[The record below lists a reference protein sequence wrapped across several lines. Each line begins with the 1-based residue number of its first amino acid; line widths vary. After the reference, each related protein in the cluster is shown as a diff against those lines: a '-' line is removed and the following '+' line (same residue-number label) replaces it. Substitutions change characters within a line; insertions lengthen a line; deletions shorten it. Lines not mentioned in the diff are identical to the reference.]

1 MNRKSDSIWSPTY
14 TLLIVVNFFQSMAAQ
29 IANTTIPLYARS
41 LGITTASIGV
51 IVASFTITA
60 IAIRPFSGPAFD
72 SFPKKTLFF
81 GASLINMI
89 AMVLYSFAAS
99 TETLFAVRLLHGV
112 GIGCAA
118 PLGMA
123 ICNQVL
129 PPSRISSGI
138 SIYMLAFT
146 VAQAI
151 GPAFA
156 VWFTQSVSYQPTFII
171 SGLLLAVACVLVLF
185 LRVPEV
191 RNRPRYQ
198 IRLNRIFAKQGVITA
213 TVLFMLS
220 AAMSATGSF
229 LVIYGMLAGVNGI
242 GLYFTVSAV
251 CMLITRPLFGRISDS
266 KGTTTVF
273 VPAAVCFAVS
283 YAIIATARTLP
294 TFLVAAAVGAC
305 GYGICSPLLQALT
318 FKMVPQQRAGAASN
332 TTYVGLDLG
341 NLLGP
346 SLAGMLVDFLA
357 PVSGS
362 ELAAYSDMWL
372 ALIVPIVAGLVFY
385 LSQLKKIRR
394 NIEKVEASR
403 S

>member
-72 SFPKKTLFF
+72 SFPKRNLYL
-81 GASLINMI
+81 GACLINMV
-89 AMVLYSFAAS
+89 AMVLYSFATS
-99 TETLFAVRLLHGV
+99 PETLFAIRLLHGV

-156 VWFTQSVSYQPTFII
+156 VWFTQSTSYQSTFAI
-171 SGLLLAVACVLVLF
+171 SGCLLAVACVLVIF

-191 RNRPRYQ
+191 QNRPHYQ
-198 IRLNRIFAKQGVITA
+198 IRLNRIFAKQAVITA
-213 TVLFMLS
+213 TVLFLLS

-229 LVIYGMLAGVNGI
+229 LVIYGMLAGVDGI

-251 CMLITRPLFGRISDS
+251 CMLITRPLLGRVSDS

-273 VPAAVCFAVS
+273 VPAVFCFAVS
-283 YAIIATARTLP
+283 YVIISLSRSLP
-294 TFLVAAAVGAC
+294 LFLAAAVVGSC
-305 GYGICSPLLQALT
+305 GYGICAPLLQALT
-318 FKMVPQQRAGAASN
+318 FKMVPQKRAGAASN
-332 TTYVGLDLG
+332 TTYIGLDLG

-346 SLAGMLVDFLA
+346 SLAGLLVDILVPA
-357 PVSGS
+357 SGS

-372 ALIVPIVAGLVFY
+372 VMIVPIVAGLVFY
-385 LSQLKKIRR
+385 LSQRGRIRR
-394 NIEKVEASR
+394 NIEEVEASR

>member
-1 MNRKSDSIWSPTY
+1 MNRRSDSIWSPTY

-29 IANTTIPLYARS
+29 IANTAIPLYARS

-72 SFPKKTLFF
+72 SFPKKTLFL
-81 GASLINMI
+81 GACLINMI

-156 VWFTQSVSYQPTFII
+156 VWFTQSVSYQSTFII
-171 SGLLLAVACVLVLF
+171 SGCLLC
-185 LRVPEV
+185 
-191 RNRPRYQ
+191 
-198 IRLNRIFAKQGVITA
+198 
-213 TVLFMLS
+213 
-220 AAMSATGSF
+220 
-229 LVIYGMLAGVNGI
+229 
-242 GLYFTVSAV
+242 
-251 CMLITRPLFGRISDS
+251 
-266 KGTTTVF
+266 
-273 VPAAVCFAVS
+273 
-283 YAIIATARTLP
+283 
-294 TFLVAAAVGAC
+294 
-305 GYGICSPLLQALT
+305 
-318 FKMVPQQRAGAASN
+318 
-332 TTYVGLDLG
+332 
-341 NLLGP
+341 
-346 SLAGMLVDFLA
+346 
-357 PVSGS
+357 
-362 ELAAYSDMWL
+362 
-372 ALIVPIVAGLVFY
+372 
-385 LSQLKKIRR
+385 
-394 NIEKVEASR
+394 
-403 S
+403 